1 MPRFASSPQQEYG
14 SEESL
19 GVLLANVGTPD
30 EPTATAVRRYLKQ
43 FLSDPRVVEAP
54 RLLWW
59 FALQGF
65 ILRFRPARS
74 AKAYQEIWSEKGSPL
89 LLHSQEV
96 RNALQARLSARLPGA
111 VQVEIAMSY
120 GNPSIVAALN
130 KLFDQG
136 VRRIVMLPMFPQY
149 SGAATGATFDAATS
163 FLSKRRW
170 VPEFCFINHYHD
182 SPGYISA
189 LANSVRDYWQENGRG
204 ERLLFSFH
212 GLPRQMTQDGD
223 PYHHQCERTASLVA
237 SALELGDRDWFL
249 GFQSRAGRAEWL
261 QPYTDDMLK
270 QWGQSGSGNIDVI
283 CPGFA
288 ADCLETLEE
297 IAIRYAASYREAG
310 GGDLR
315 YIPALNARDDHISF
329 LSDLVTARAE
339 PWRESSETERDV
351 TT

>member
-96 RNALQARLSARLPGA
+96 RNALQARLSVRLPGA

-120 GNPSIVAALN
+120 GNPSIDAALN

-136 VRRIVMLPMFPQY
+136 VRRIV
-149 SGAATGATFDAATS
+149 
-163 FLSKRRW
+163 
-170 VPEFCFINHYHD
+170 IN
-182 SPGYISA
+182 I
-189 LANSVRDYWQENGRG
+189 
-204 ERLLFSFH
+204 
-212 GLPRQMTQDGD
+212 
-223 PYHHQCERTASLVA
+223 
-237 SALELGDRDWFL
+237 
-249 GFQSRAGRAEWL
+249 
-261 QPYTDDMLK
+261 
-270 QWGQSGSGNIDVI
+270 
-283 CPGFA
+283 
-288 ADCLETLEE
+288 
-297 IAIRYAASYREAG
+297 
-310 GGDLR
+310 
-315 YIPALNARDDHISF
+315 
-329 LSDLVTARAE
+329 
-339 PWRESSETERDV
+339 
-351 TT
+351 